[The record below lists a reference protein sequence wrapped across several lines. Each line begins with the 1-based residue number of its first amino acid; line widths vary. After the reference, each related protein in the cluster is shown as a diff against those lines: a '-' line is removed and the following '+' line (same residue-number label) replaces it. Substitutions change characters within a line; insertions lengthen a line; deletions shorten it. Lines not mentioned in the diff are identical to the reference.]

1 MVIDR
6 TKLIMIIFNE
16 HFRSYRVAR
25 PYDLYNY
32 LQRAIDSSSNSTKNC
47 KFVKDVVESWANQV
61 GYPLITITR
70 NYTKHWALVSQERF
84 YLNRDTRKMND
95 NDEEHTWWIPLTF
108 ATSSSIIDFRR
119 TRPKLWLCPWDKR
132 TMISNFRDTDWVL
145 FNVQQIGF
153 YRVNY
158 DETNWKMLIDHLR
171 SKEFISIPS
180 VNRAALLDDA
190 FNLARAGYI
199 DYSIPF
205 DLSKYLKRET
215 DYEPW
220 LAAVNN
226 FMFLNR
232 ILNKVSKVHTAFQVK
247 KRVKR
252 RRYFFRYS

>member
-1 MVIDR
+1 
-6 TKLIMIIFNE
+6 
-16 HFRSYRVAR
+16 
-25 PYDLYNY
+25 
-32 LQRAIDSSSNSTKNC
+32 
-47 KFVKDVVESWANQV
+47 
-61 GYPLITITR
+61 
-70 NYTKHWALVSQERF
+70 
-84 YLNRDTRKMND
+84 
-95 NDEEHTWWIPLTF
+95 
-108 ATSSSIIDFRR
+108 
-119 TRPKLWLCPWDKR
+119 
-132 TMISNFRDTDWVL
+132 MISNFRDTDWVL

-205 DLSKYLKRET
+205 ALSKYLKKET

-247 KRVKR
+247 KT
-252 RRYFFRYS
+252 